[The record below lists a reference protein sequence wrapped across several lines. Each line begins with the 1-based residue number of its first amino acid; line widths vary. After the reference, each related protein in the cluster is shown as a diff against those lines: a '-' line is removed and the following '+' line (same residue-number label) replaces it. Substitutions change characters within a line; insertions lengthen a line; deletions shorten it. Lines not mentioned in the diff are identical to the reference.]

1 MKLQADELKISSS
14 GAPSRRVFRARLME
28 IDPELDHD
36 FLKAAAVS
44 AQSPLPRLDL
54 TPLLLHLSGFER
66 GYVVLSGQGHCWVAV
81 TGLKKETDNRMVVI
95 LLGKDPDHDIGYHEF
110 RGSALETVLV

>member
-81 TGLKKETDNRMVVI
+81 TGLLTDKWSWSSSGRVHCPTLRND
-95 LLGKDPDHDIGYHEF
+95 LLG
-110 RGSALETVLV
+110 